1 MFMTNFKKT
10 THLRF
15 ATLELVRGEWRNY
28 DYNPDVR
35 TNQPAEGAITV
46 NSVNIEENATR
57 QPVNYVLPPG
67 VSRIVD
73 SGQSQ
78 ITQLNEQ
85 SMQMKVEQLKTGEAR
100 GVYRNTS
107 LDLRTYKRLQ
117 MFVHN
122 EAFIGDATNLRDGDV
137 SLFLRLGTDAKN
149 NYYEYEI
156 PMAVTAPGVY
166 STNSSSDRE
175 KVWPTSNMLDL
186 DLDAHVY
193 YTHLTLP
200 TNRER
205 KK

>member
-1 MFMTNFKKT
+1 M
-10 THLRF
+10 
-15 ATLELVRGEWRNY
+15 
-28 DYNPDVR
+28 R
-35 TNQPAEGAITV
+35 TNQPAAGAITV

-67 VSRIVD
+67 ESRIVD

-186 DLDAHVY
+186 DLDALINVKKNRNAQKMAGVGEVSY
-193 YTHLTLP
+193 YSRYSEPDPNNPNDMITVMVIQ
-200 TNRER
+200 R
-205 KK
+205 

>member
-1 MFMTNFKKT
+1 MTGVQT
-10 THLRF
+10 CAL
-15 ATLELVRGEWRNY
+15 
-28 DYNPDVR
+28 PIS
-35 TNQPAEGAITV
+35 ITV

-186 DLDAHVY
+186 DLDALINVKK
-193 YTHLTLP
+193 
-200 TNRER
+200 NRNAQKMAGVDR
-205 KK
+205 KSVV